1 MTTAVYTGSF
11 DPITLGHLNLIKRAS
26 RVFDRVIVCI
36 MYNKNKTPLF
46 TVEERV
52 RQVTEVTAR
61 FPNVEVDSSDMLVAE
76 YARMKGAG
84 VVVRGLRAV
93 SDYEKEC
100 QMALINKRLN
110 PELETFFL
118 PASEKYMYLSSS
130 AVKELALFGADLSAF
145 APREIIGEI
154 AAKFDRMQRAFPS
167 AWTSAFSTGTTPWT
181 CWTRSGPSFP
191 PRWRKPSAWSAPR
204 RR

>member
-1 MTTAVYTGSF
+1 VTTAVYTGSF

-36 MYNKNKTPLF
+36 MYNKDKNPLF
-46 TVEERV
+46 TMEERV

-76 YARMKGAG
+76 YARVKGAG

-110 PELETFFL
+110 PDLETFFL

-154 AAKFDRMQRAFPS
+154 EAKYK
-167 AWTSAFSTGTTPWT
+167 
-181 CWTRSGPSFP
+181 
-191 PRWRKPSAWSAPR
+191 RKGR
-204 RR
+204 T

>member
-36 MYNKNKTPLF
+36 MYNKDKSPLF
-46 TVEERV
+46 TMEERV

-110 PELETFFL
+110 PDLETFFL

-154 AAKFDRMQRAFPS
+154 EAKFDRK
-167 AWTSAFSTGTTPWT
+167 G
-181 CWTRSGPSFP
+181 
-191 PRWRKPSAWSAPR
+191 RK
-204 RR
+204 

>member
-1 MTTAVYTGSF
+1 VTTAVYTGSF

-76 YARMKGAG
+76 YARLKGAG

-154 AAKFDRMQRAFPS
+154 EAKFDRK
-167 AWTSAFSTGTTPWT
+167 G
-181 CWTRSGPSFP
+181 
-191 PRWRKPSAWSAPR
+191 RK
-204 RR
+204 

>member
-26 RVFDRVIVCI
+26 KVFDRVIVCI
-36 MYNKNKTPLF
+36 MYNKDKSPLF
-46 TVEERV
+46 TMEERV
-52 RQVTEVTAR
+52 RQVKTVTSR

-110 PELETFFL
+110 PDLETFFL

-154 AAKFDRMQRAFPS
+154 EAKFK
-167 AWTSAFSTGTTPWT
+167 GK
-181 CWTRSGPSFP
+181 G
-191 PRWRKPSAWSAPR
+191 RK
-204 RR
+204 

>member
-36 MYNKNKTPLF
+36 MYNKDKNPLF
-46 TVEERV
+46 TMEERV

-76 YARMKGAG
+76 YARRKGAG

-100 QMALINKRLN
+100 QMAMFNKRLN

-154 AAKFDRMQRAFPS
+154 EAKYK
-167 AWTSAFSTGTTPWT
+167 
-181 CWTRSGPSFP
+181 
-191 PRWRKPSAWSAPR
+191 RKGR
-204 RR
+204 T

>member
-1 MTTAVYTGSF
+1 MKTAIYTGSF

-26 RVFDRVIVCI
+26 RVFDKVIVCI
-36 MYNKNKTPLF
+36 MFNREKNPLF

-52 RQVTEVTAR
+52 RQVRLVTLR
-61 FPNVEVDSSDMLVAE
+61 FPNVEVDSSNELVAE
-76 YARMKGAG
+76 YAKRVGANA
-84 VVVRGLRAV
+84 VIRGLRAV

-110 PELETFFL
+110 PDLETFFL

-130 AVKELALFGADLSAF
+130 AVKELAAFGSDLTDF

-154 AAKFDRMQRAFPS
+154 EAKYQ
-167 AWTSAFSTGTTPWT
+167 
-181 CWTRSGPSFP
+181 TR
-191 PRWRKPSAWSAPR
+191 
-204 RR
+204 

>member
-36 MYNKNKTPLF
+36 MYNKDKNPLF
-46 TVEERV
+46 TMEERV
-52 RQVTEVTAR
+52 RQVTTVTRR

-110 PELETFFL
+110 PDLETFFL

-145 APREIIGEI
+145 APLEIIGEI
-154 AAKFDRMQRAFPS
+154 EAKYKGKGRN
-167 AWTSAFSTGTTPWT
+167 
-181 CWTRSGPSFP
+181 
-191 PRWRKPSAWSAPR
+191 
-204 RR
+204 

>member
-1 MTTAVYTGSF
+1 MKTAIYTGSF

-26 RVFDRVIVCI
+26 RVFDKVIVCI
-36 MYNKNKTPLF
+36 MFNKDKNPLF

-52 RQVTEVTAR
+52 RQVRLVTQR
-61 FPNVEVDSSDMLVAE
+61 FPNVKVDSSNELVAE
-76 YARMKGAG
+76 YARRIGAS

-110 PELETFFL
+110 PDLETFFL

-130 AVKELALFGADLSAF
+130 AVKELATFGSDLSDF

-154 AAKFDRMQRAFPS
+154 EAKY
-167 AWTSAFSTGTTPWT
+167 
-181 CWTRSGPSFP
+181 
-191 PRWRKPSAWSAPR
+191 RK
-204 RR
+204 

>member
-36 MYNKNKTPLF
+36 MYNKDKNPLF
-46 TVEERV
+46 TMEERV
-52 RQVTEVTAR
+52 RQVTTVTQR

-110 PELETFFL
+110 PDLETFFL

-154 AAKFDRMQRAFPS
+154 EAKYE
-167 AWTSAFSTGTTPWT
+167 GK
-181 CWTRSGPSFP
+181 G
-191 PRWRKPSAWSAPR
+191 RK
-204 RR
+204 

>member
-1 MTTAVYTGSF
+1 MKTAIYTGSF

-26 RVFDRVIVCI
+26 HVFDKVIVCI
-36 MYNKNKTPLF
+36 MFNKDKNPLF

-52 RQVTEVTAR
+52 RQVRLVTQR
-61 FPNVEVDSSDMLVAE
+61 FPNVEVDSSNELVAE
-76 YARMKGAG
+76 YARRIGAN

-130 AVKELALFGADLSAF
+130 AVKELATFGSDLSDF

-154 AAKFDRMQRAFPS
+154 EAKYRV
-167 AWTSAFSTGTTPWT
+167 
-181 CWTRSGPSFP
+181 
-191 PRWRKPSAWSAPR
+191 K
-204 RR
+204 

>member
-1 MTTAVYTGSF
+1 MTTAIYTGSF

-36 MYNKNKTPLF
+36 MYNQVKSPLF
-46 TVEERV
+46 TVEERLDQI
-52 RQVTEVTAR
+52 RTVTAR
-61 FPNVEVDSSDMLVAE
+61 FPNVEVDASNELVAE
-76 YARMKGAG
+76 YCRRVGAT

-110 PELETFFL
+110 PDLETFFL

-130 AVKELALFGADLSAF
+130 AVKELASFGADLSAF
-145 APREIIGEI
+145 APREIIESIQQKYPDKYHLEG
-154 AAKFDRMQRAFPS
+154 RN
-167 AWTSAFSTGTTPWT
+167 
-181 CWTRSGPSFP
+181 
-191 PRWRKPSAWSAPR
+191 
-204 RR
+204 

>member
-36 MYNKNKTPLF
+36 MYNKDKSPLF
-46 TVEERV
+46 TMEERV
-52 RQVTEVTAR
+52 RQVTQVTAR

-110 PELETFFL
+110 PDLETFFL

-154 AAKFDRMQRAFPS
+154 EAKFDRK
-167 AWTSAFSTGTTPWT
+167 G
-181 CWTRSGPSFP
+181 
-191 PRWRKPSAWSAPR
+191 RK
-204 RR
+204 